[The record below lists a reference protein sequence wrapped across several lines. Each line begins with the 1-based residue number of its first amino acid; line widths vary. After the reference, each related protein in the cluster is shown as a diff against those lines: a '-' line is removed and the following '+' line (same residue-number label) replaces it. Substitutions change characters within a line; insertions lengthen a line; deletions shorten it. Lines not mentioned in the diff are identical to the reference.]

1 MKIHEDNW
9 EHTFSSLEEEHE
21 DLERLFEIHQRA
33 LLAHD
38 ISAAIATITT
48 FENRLKWH
56 IGFEEEVLLPLYKAK
71 AGEVEGGTLP
81 IFQAEHRKLGESVAT
96 LSHHTAGLH
105 DAPDT
110 LAAILSLLDEEAL
123 FKGLLNHHAL
133 REKNL
138 LFPRL
143 DAVTSEPEREKAL
156 EEHFA

>member
-1 MKIHEDNW
+1 MNHNSEY
-9 EHTFSSLEEEHE
+9 TFLSLESEHA
-21 DLERLFEIHQRA
+21 DLERLFDSHQRA
-33 LLAHD
+33 LLARD
-38 ISAAIATITT
+38 VSAAVATINT

-81 IFQAEHRKLGESVAT
+81 IFQAEHRKLHESAAT
-96 LSHHTAGLH
+96 LTRHTAGLH
-105 DAPDT
+105 DAPDM
-110 LAAILSLLDEEAL
+110 LGAILNLLDEEAL

-133 REKNL
+133 REQKL

-143 DAVTSEPEREKAL
+143 DAVTSETEREKAL